1 MIKFYFNKENL
12 NSNLIQKQKKTEWM
26 IRTIVSV
33 MFMLND
39 FPKEK
44 IDCFMVKVFDD
55 VRVDRIIQF
64 YLFNLIK
71 LI

>member
-1 MIKFYFNKENL
+1 
-12 NSNLIQKQKKTEWM
+12 M

>member
-1 MIKFYFNKENL
+1 MIKFYFHKENL